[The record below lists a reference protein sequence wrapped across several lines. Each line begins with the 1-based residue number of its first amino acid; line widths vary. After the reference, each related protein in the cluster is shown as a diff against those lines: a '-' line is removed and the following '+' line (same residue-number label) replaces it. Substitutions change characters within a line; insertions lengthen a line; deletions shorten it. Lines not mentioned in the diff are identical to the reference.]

1 MNALYLLAIFL
12 FLIPLVAAVFIIING
27 KSTRLQHPTHSTTGD
42 EMISD
47 AVISSTGTIK
57 SLDHIVPDIEPMRG
71 MTNPSTGAVMINSLI
86 DSTGHTYGV

>member
-12 FLIPLVAAVFIIING
+12 FLIPLAAAVFIIING
-27 KSTRLQHPTHSTTGD
+27 KSTRLQHPTRSTTGD

-47 AVISSTGTIK
+47 TVISTGTTK
-57 SLDHIVPDIEPMRG
+57 SFNHTAPDIEPMIG
-71 MTNPSTGAVMINSLI
+71 MTNTSTGAVMINSLI